1 MNSIQ
6 FFANK
11 DCSKKDNSTNV
22 GDEPAVKDLFELQ
35 TWLVDI
41 GNGQKEWCGKLHNV
55 STGEKH
61 FFKGWPG
68 LIANLQEILTP
79 FAQLE
84 VMRTLLPIEEVMY

>member
-6 FFANK
+6 FFADK
-11 DCSKKDNSTNV
+11 DCSKKDNLMN
-22 GDEPAVKDLFELQ
+22 GDYRPTGKDLFELQ

-55 STGEKH
+55 STGEKR
-61 FFKGWPG
+61 FFKGWSG

-84 VMRTLLPIEEVMY
+84 VMRALMPIEEVAY

>member
-11 DCSKKDNSTNV
+11 GCSKKDNSMN
-22 GDEPAVKDLFELQ
+22 GIHEPTGNDMFELQ
-35 TWLVDI
+35 AWLVDI
-41 GNGQKEWCGKLHNV
+41 GNGHKEWCGKLHNM

-61 FFKGWPG
+61 FFKGWSG

-84 VMRTLLPIEEVMY
+84 VMRTLMPVEEVTY